1 MSGKPAIRIKLW
13 LEEDGRV
20 LFGEGRLELL
30 RALSEHGS
38 LAAAARALN
47 MSYRAAWGRL
57 RASEER
63 LGFALV
69 EQEGGGRSPLV
80 LTERAQRLMDW
91 YQALE
96 EAMEGPIRAWEATWD
111 PKEGPKGTPRK

>member
-1 MSGKPAIRIKLW
+1 MSGKPAIKVKLW
-13 LEEDGRV
+13 LEYEGRV
-20 LFGEGRLELL
+20 LFGEGRLDLL
-30 RALSEHGS
+30 QALNEHGS

-69 EQEGGGRSPLV
+69 EQERGGRSPLS
-80 LTERAQRLMDW
+80 LTDRARRLMEW
-91 YQALE
+91 YEGLE
-96 EAMEGPIRAWEATWD
+96 EAVEKPIRDWEKTWD
-111 PKEGPKGTPRK
+111 PDLSPRAAVKE